1 MFWAQDSQRS
11 LGFILASTALW
22 RTSTYIAKAD
32 QIQLSAHASDVG
44 SAHVGAVHQAH
55 AVHGADGEDEA
66 SVNTVDYAPLFRWS
80 EAMAEVVFGLGL
92 AGRLDVTVVQILL
105 RFRYILEG
113 CHWKMDQLWY
123 R

>member
-1 MFWAQDSQRS
+1 
-11 LGFILASTALW
+11 
-22 RTSTYIAKAD
+22 
-32 QIQLSAHASDVG
+32 
-44 SAHVGAVHQAH
+44 
-55 AVHGADGEDEA
+55 
-66 SVNTVDYAPLFRWS
+66 
-80 EAMAEVVFGLGL
+80 LGL